1 RFPALPLFLG
11 YFGARNSKLFTH
23 SHKFRQRLRLHF
35 LHHLTSMNF
44 DGDLTGAE
52 LGGDLFVEQARDHQP
67 HHLALARRQRLVAL
81 KQLGTSDRGRFKNC
95 CAEAKLSTR
104 NPTDRIR
111 LPKPSR
117 TDTSSSTTKTIALF
131 SAMVTSHC

>member
-1 RFPALPLFLG
+1 GSNKKSIRRWYRTASAGSPMLPLFLG

-52 LGGDLFVEQARDHQP
+52 LGGDLLVEQARDHQP

-81 KQLGTSDRGRFKNC
+81 RKLGHLCSRVARYAIAFY
-95 CAEAKLSTR
+95 
-104 NPTDRIR
+104 R
-111 LPKPSR
+111 LVNR
-117 TDTSSSTTKTIALF
+117 LQ
-131 SAMVTSHC
+131 